1 MVAGLETPTSGTI
14 TLGGKDITWEKPYRR
29 PVNTVFQNYALFPHL
44 DIYENVAFGL
54 RRRKSKEV
62 DKAVREMLDLVEL
75 ETQARKK
82 PAQLSGGQQQRVAL
96 ARALINSPEV
106 LLLDEPLGALDLKL
120 RRAMQIEIKR
130 IQTEVGLTFVHV
142 THDQEEAMTMA
153 DTIAVMN
160 AGVIEQMGAPAEL
173 YDNPQTTFVANFL
186 GQSNLIEGTVRG
198 REGDVVKV
206 DMQGSDRL
214 HPGRPSPRQRH
225 RRRAGLGRDPAGE
238 GAHRRGRR
246 VARRPRQQHPRRG
259 RQRRQ
264 LRRGQHAV
272 PRADAVGPGDP
283 GLRAEHRASTA
294 VPPGGERR
302 HLLAT
307 GVRLP
312 ARPQPGRDRRCRQG
326 GRGVV
331 TAAVAAETTGASAHP
346 EPQEHSPKRKYTGYW
361 LLLPGALW
369 LVVFFVL
376 PLYSLVATS
385 LYDPDGSVLQGYD
398 MTWAFSNYWHALQD
412 YWSPLLRSLV
422 YGAVAT
428 FICLVLG
435 YLLAYA
441 IAFKSGRWKNLM
453 LVLVI
458 APFFTSFLV
467 RTLSWKLLLRDDG
480 FIVNTL
486 QFLHIVGA
494 DGRLLATP
502 VAVIAGLVYNFLPFM
517 VLPLFASIDK
527 IDHRLI
533 EASSDLYSRPVV
545 GFFKV
550 TWPLSLPGR
559 GLRHAADLHPGRR

>member
-1 MVAGLETPTSGTI
+1 M
-14 TLGGKDITWEKPYRR
+14 
-29 PVNTVFQNYALFPHL
+29 
-44 DIYENVAFGL
+44 
-54 RRRKSKEV
+54 
-62 DKAVREMLDLVEL
+62 
-75 ETQARKK
+75 
-82 PAQLSGGQQQRVAL
+82 
-96 ARALINSPEV
+96 
-106 LLLDEPLGALDLKL
+106 
-120 RRAMQIEIKR
+120 
-130 IQTEVGLTFVHV
+130 
-142 THDQEEAMTMA
+142 
-153 DTIAVMN
+153 
-160 AGVIEQMGAPAEL
+160 
-173 YDNPQTTFVANFL
+173 
-186 GQSNLIEGTVRG
+186 
-198 REGDVVKV
+198 
-206 DMQGSDRL
+206 
-214 HPGRPSPRQRH
+214 
-225 RRRAGLGRDPAGE
+225 
-238 GAHRRGRR
+238 
-246 VARRPRQQHPRRG
+246 
-259 RQRRQ
+259 
-264 LRRGQHAV
+264 
-272 PRADAVGPGDP
+272 
-283 GLRAEHRASTA
+283 
-294 VPPGGERR
+294 
-302 HLLAT
+302 
-307 GVRLP
+307 
-312 ARPQPGRDRRCRQG
+312 
-326 GRGVV
+326 

-346 EPQEHSPKRKYTGYW
+346 EPQEHSPKRKLTGYW

-385 LYDPDGSVLQGYD
+385 LYDPSGSVLQGYD

-486 QFLHIVGA
+486 QFLHIVSA

-533 EASSDLYSRPVV
+533 EASSDLYSRPAV

-550 TWPLSLPGR
+550 TWPLSLPGVISGTLLTFIPAVGDYINAQLLGSPKQR
-559 GLRHAADLHPGRR
+559 MIGNVIQDLFTKANDYPAAGALSVILMLLILVMVLFYVRRAGTEDLL